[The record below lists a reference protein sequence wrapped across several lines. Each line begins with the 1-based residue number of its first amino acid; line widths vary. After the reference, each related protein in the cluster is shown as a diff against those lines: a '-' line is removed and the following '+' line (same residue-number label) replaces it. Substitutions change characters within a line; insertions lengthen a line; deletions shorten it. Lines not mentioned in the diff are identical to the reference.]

1 MADGYELAQINV
13 AVFRKPQDDPANADF
28 VNALDEVNAAAEQAP
43 GFVWRLQDE
52 TGSAINFK
60 PSGNANLIV
69 NVSIWQDVESLR
81 DFAYKQTDHIAIM
94 RRREEWFVPEESGL
108 ALWWVKAGERP
119 DPAQALAR
127 LRFLKSK
134 GPSEKAFTF
143 AKPFSRPDQES

>member
-52 TGSAINFK
+52 SGSAINFK

-69 NVSIWQDVESLR
+69 NVSVWKDIESLR
-81 DFAYKQTDHIAIM
+81 EF
-94 RRREEWFVPEESGL
+94 
-108 ALWWVKAGERP
+108 
-119 DPAQALAR
+119 R
-127 LRFLKSK
+127 L
-134 GPSEKAFTF
+134 
-143 AKPFSRPDQES
+143 